1 MDPSHGNAWTGVKF
15 TNITVD
21 NSCSLS
27 NEESLALNVPQ
38 SDTYVFSLVAHADI
52 GGTTNVTLEGS
63 PVPIGLSHGSTFNG
77 WWRTNGRNI
86 MVNLAKDNQLYVSK
100 KGDTK
105 NDNDNSWSGFSLSS
119 AMSTVVAFHFARTS
133 PWSVNGRIQFPLQL
147 VRWPSSLSFDGYKFT
162 ASVSGVYFFVMSGGM
177 VAGRGCRISLRH
189 NGVEVIRSES
199 NATTHNGV
207 KVLSG
212 STLIQLSVGDTVSVH
227 LDSGVLYSSDEY
239 KELSF
244 MGFLYKPKGQ
254 RVALSMHTAHTTTMR
269 NAYVPLSWH
278 IKEGLPLRADQ
289 PFIIVPVTGLY
300 YVHLT
305 IGILKG
311 ESGEVELHVDGVRWG
326 YARAKTWTTN
336 DNGGDTLSVGTIV
349 PLIAD
354 SIVSVWISGVHFFDF
369 TLFLIT
375 EDIP

>member
-1 MDPSHGNAWTGVKF
+1 MAPSIAYAWTGVKF
-15 TNITVD
+15 GYIAVD

-27 NEESLALNVPQ
+27 NEESLVFNVPQ
-38 SDTYVFSLVAHADI
+38 PDIYIFSLFANVFI
-52 GGTTNVTLEGS
+52 GSSTNVTLEGS
-63 PVPIGLSHGSTFNG
+63 PVVIGLSHGSTFTG
-77 WWRTNGRNI
+77 WWRINGRNI
-86 MVNLAKDNQLYVSK
+86 MVNLAKDNQLYVSII
-100 KGDTK
+100 GRTW
-105 NDNDNSWSGFSLSS
+105 NDNSWSGFSLSPV
-119 AMSTVVAFHFARTS
+119 MSTVVAFHFARTS
-133 PWSVNGRIQFPLQL
+133 QWTNTGRVQFPLQL
-147 VRWPSSLSFDGYKFT
+147 VRRPSSVSFDGYKFR
-162 ASVSGVYFFVMSGGM
+162 APVSGVYFFVMSGGM

-189 NGVEVIRSES
+189 NDVEVIRSES

-212 STLIQLSVGDTVSVH
+212 ATLILLSVGDSVSVH
-227 LDSGVLYSSDEY
+227 LDSGVLHSSEKY

-278 IKEGLPLRADQ
+278 INEGLPLRADQ

-311 ESGEVELHVDGVRWG
+311 DNGEVELHVDGVRWG
-326 YARAKTWTTN
+326 YARANTFMVN
-336 DNGGDTLSVGTIV
+336 DNGCDTQSVGTVV

-354 SIVSVWISGVHFFDF
+354 SIVSVWIDDIHFLDF

-375 EDIP
+375 QNIP